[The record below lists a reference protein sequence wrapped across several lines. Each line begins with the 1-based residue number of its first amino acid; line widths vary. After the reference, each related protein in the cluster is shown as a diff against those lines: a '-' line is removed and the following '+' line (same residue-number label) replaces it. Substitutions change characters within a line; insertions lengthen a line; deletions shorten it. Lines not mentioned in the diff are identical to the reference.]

1 MSKKTTA
8 FKEKLAEALAGLVR
22 PGYPSLGNILRR
34 RRQTFENYLASKNV
48 NVDNVL
54 DFLAALSKDQ
64 ISYEADFAK
73 ALELYCDPM
82 FEGQSDPKVVA
93 ALEEMLESDPLTS
106 LVSKKKTKNKA
117 GQPVSSIEES
127 SDNDSERREEIP
139 VD

>member
-1 MSKKTTA
+1 MNKNTSTL
-8 FKEKLAEALAGLVR
+8 KEKVTEALKSLVK

-34 RRQTFENYLASKNV
+34 RRQTFESYLASKNV
-48 NVDNVL
+48 NIDNVL

-93 ALEEMLESDPLTS
+93 ALEEILESDPLTS
-106 LVSKKKTKNKA
+106 HVSKKKTKNKA
-117 GQPVSSIEES
+117 AQPASSIEES
-127 SDNDSERREEIP
+127 SVNDSERREEASEE
-139 VD
+139 